1 MTDKTLKQKKKG
13 VTHTNT
19 PQTNSKIK
27 EQNKLYFQKW
37 SILFLSSIFFVLLSI
52 FLVVVENNSFSGYK
66 SYAHQQYKRSL
77 SSIQKSVN
85 NLSSIINK
93 SNENLRQKRS
103 YIEHDDYSESFK
115 LIYPYQSIVLAQ
127 DSIQE
132 IKWKMNE
139 KLKNKKMDIILKS
152 VKSSNEEIVVAK
164 EVKLES
170 KEISWNLNYDINSGN
185 YNLVFRLSND
195 KSSFL
200 GSSPEI
206 TILSL
211 TSNDKN
217 YYPRLIKFT
226 YPFAP
231 MEWRINDNSLI
242 TWNPLPFASFST
254 TFKLSV
260 CKLISKERTLD
271 ISEILI
277 HPEVQASNGYFK
289 VNLKKVKGIS
299 PGGQYFFKASFSS
312 GVFEVSSLFTVV
324 DDTLEITNYNKEIQ
338 IITPFTSTLWKVDV
352 YNFVFY
358 I

>member
-1 MTDKTLKQKKKG
+1 
-13 VTHTNT
+13 V
-19 PQTNSKIK
+19 
-27 EQNKLYFQKW
+27 
-37 SILFLSSIFFVLLSI
+37 
-52 FLVVVENNSFSGYK
+52 
-66 SYAHQQYKRSL
+66 
-77 SSIQKSVN
+77 
-85 NLSSIINK
+85 
-93 SNENLRQKRS
+93 
-103 YIEHDDYSESFK
+103 
-115 LIYPYQSIVLAQ
+115 
-127 DSIQE
+127 
-132 IKWKMNE
+132 
-139 KLKNKKMDIILKS
+139 
-152 VKSSNEEIVVAK
+152 
-164 EVKLES
+164 
-170 KEISWNLNYDINSGN
+170 
-185 YNLVFRLSND
+185 
-195 KSSFL
+195 
-200 GSSPEI
+200 
-206 TILSL
+206 
-211 TSNDKN
+211 
-217 YYPRLIKFT
+217 
-226 YPFAP
+226 
-231 MEWRINDNSLI
+231 EWRINDNSLI